1 MRVAAAGSVGCRSV
15 PGGIT
20 VLQPFADDRRC
31 SVAPARA
38 RWLAW
43 ATALDKLG
51 ADGQLQHANAHSCQN
66 GTFAGHATD

>member
-1 MRVAAAGSVGCRSV
+1 MPVAAAGSVGRRAV
-15 PGGIT
+15 PSRIT
-20 VLQPFADDRRC
+20 ILQPFADDHRC

-51 ADGQLQHANAHSCQN
+51 ADGQLQHANAHSCQKR
-66 GTFAGHATD
+66 TCAGHATD